1 MLSLLKIK
9 NVALIDDL
17 TIEFGDKLNIIS
29 GETGSGKSIL
39 LDSLGLCFGERADK
53 TLIRTGESKM
63 RASAL
68 FTNISDKARDYVV
81 NTLGIECDDQIIL
94 DRECDQNG
102 KSVAR
107 INGELTTVAGLKA
120 VSSLL
125 VDLHGQH
132 EHQAIISPD
141 YQLNIIDEYAG
152 QKAKD
157 LLVSINS
164 HIDKI
169 VEAKTQ
175 IDSLG
180 GDDAQ
185 REYFINLYRYQIDEI
200 TRANIQ
206 PNELEDLVVLRNKMN
221 SVEKIGNA
229 LTQAQGLLA
238 GADGENACQSVK
250 MAERE
255 LTTIAQYDSRYADF
269 HSRLSQAYL
278 ELKDLAGSF
287 GEELE
292 NIYFDQNEYER
303 IDSRIDTIKSVF
315 KKYGGDLDGVV
326 NYLDEITLKLNS
338 LENSG
343 ETLVRLKSEIDKHEA
358 EIDRLQNE
366 LSSIRRKSAGVLADK
381 IVAVIRTLG
390 MPNARIEIAF
400 SHTPQPYTR
409 HGADNVDFMF
419 SANKGFEPRSLA
431 KIISGGEMSRFMLAY
446 KTVVADLDDIGC
458 MIFDE
463 IDSGISGDIGQKVA
477 VNIHNLAKSKQVIA
491 ITHLP
496 SIASFANTH
505 LRVQKTSDDKTTHTV
520 VDMLDDNGTISEI
533 ARMLGSGQT
542 DEGLALARSMRTSA
556 MSFDND

>member
-39 LDSLGLCFGERADK
+39 LDSLGLCFGERGDK

-63 RASAL
+63 RATAL
-68 FTNISDKARDYVV
+68 FTRISNKARAYVAD
-81 NTLGIECDDQIIL
+81 TLGIDCDDQIIL

-107 INGELTTVAGLKA
+107 INGEITTVASLKA

-132 EHQAIISPD
+132 EHQAIISND
-141 YQLNIIDEYAG
+141 YQLNIIDEFAG

-157 LLVSINS
+157 LLVKINT
-164 HIDKI
+164 HIDS
-169 VEAKTQ
+169 VLNAKAQ
-175 IDSLG
+175 ISELG

-185 REYFINLYRYQIDEI
+185 REYLINLYRYQIDEI
-200 TRANIQ
+200 TSANIQ
-206 PNELEDLVVLRNKMN
+206 PDELESLVVKRNKMN

-229 LTQAQGLLA
+229 LTMAQNLLA
-238 GADGENACQSVK
+238 GADGDNACQLVK
-250 MAERE
+250 TAERE
-255 LTTIAQYDSRYADF
+255 LANIAQYDTRYADF
-269 HSRLSQAYL
+269 QNRLSQSYL
-278 ELKDLAGSF
+278 ELKDLTDSF

-292 NIYFDQNEYER
+292 NIYFDQNEYEHIDTR
-303 IDSRIDTIKSVF
+303 IDNIKSIF

-326 NYLDEITLKLNS
+326 KYLDDITIKCKK
-338 LENSG
+338 LENSN
-343 ETLVRLKSEIDKHEA
+343 ETLSQLKSEIDKHENA
-358 EIDRLQNE
+358 IYQLQNE
-366 LSSIRRKSAGVLADK
+366 LSTIRRETAEILADK
-381 IVAVIRTLG
+381 IVSVIRTLG
-390 MPNARIEIAF
+390 MPNAQLHIAF
-400 SHTPQPYTR
+400 THTPQPYTR
-409 HGADNVDFMF
+409 HGMDNVDFMF

-446 KTVVADLDDIGC
+446 KTVVADLDDIDC

-477 VNIHNLAKSKQVIA
+477 INIHSLAQCKQVIA

-496 SIASFANTH
+496 TIASFANTH
-505 LRVQKTSDDKTTHTV
+505 LRVHKESDDTTTHTIV
-520 VDMLDDNGTISEI
+520 NQLDENGSISEI

-542 DEGLALARSMRTSA
+542 DESLALARSMRNAS
-556 MSFDND
+556 MKVDD